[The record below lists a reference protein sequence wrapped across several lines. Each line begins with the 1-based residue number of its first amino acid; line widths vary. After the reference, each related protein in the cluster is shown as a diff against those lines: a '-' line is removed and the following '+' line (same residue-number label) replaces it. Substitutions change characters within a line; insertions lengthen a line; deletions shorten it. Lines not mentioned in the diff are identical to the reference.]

1 MSGSTTAGAQVSKP
15 TAQQA
20 NAQARALVLANG
32 LPMTQKIFS
41 QTLNPQNGGT
51 LNITPRNVGLIRG
64 FWVKVAATVTNAA
77 AIALTPTPFGIANL
91 LSQIVFYDLSN
102 NMRINTTGWHMNL
115 INSVKGRQVF
125 GGAVTTD
132 SPMGY
137 GSVMKPFKQPSIA
150 ATVNATGAVEMWYYI
165 PLAYHNKDL
174 RGAVYAGVLNATM
187 NLQLTINPT
196 PVVPSTGDQT
206 LAVYTG
212 AAGATGS
219 ITAATVTVYQDY
231 LDQLPVGKNGSVIL
245 PYLDISAFYELKN
258 TNLTGIAVGQD
269 FPIPYSNFRDY
280 LSTCVIFDNGGS
292 LAAGTDV
299 NYFALQ
305 SSNFTNIFNI
315 EPDLQSVKT
324 RQVLQDDC
332 PIGTYYFPSRQKPIS
347 TQQYGNMELIV
358 NAATVNTNA
367 VMLIGF
373 ESIGMKSSVIPAGSL
388 PGG

>member
-1 MSGSTTAGAQVSKP
+1 MSGSTTAGATVGKP
-15 TAQQA
+15 TAQQS
-20 NAQARALVLANG
+20 NAAARSLIIKSA

-41 QTLNPQNGGT
+41 QTLNPSNGGT
-51 LNITPRNVGLIRG
+51 LNIVPRNVGLIRG
-64 FWVKVAATVTNAA
+64 FWVKVLATVTNGAA
-77 AIALTPTPFGIANL
+77 VALTPTGFGPANI

-102 NMRINTTGWHMNL
+102 NMRINTTGWHMNV
-115 INSVKGRQVF
+115 INTVKGRQVF
-125 GGAVTTD
+125 GGAIATD
-132 SPMGY
+132 SPIGY
-137 GSVMKPFKQPSIA
+137 GSVMKPIVAPNIA
-150 ATVNATGAVEMWYYI
+150 ATNGATATVEMWYYI
-165 PLAYHNKDL
+165 PLAYSNRDL

-196 PVVPSTGDQT
+196 PVALTSGDAT
-206 LAVYTG
+206 LAVYQGGAG
-212 AAGATGS
+212 AAGS

-269 FPIPYSNFRDY
+269 FPIPFSNFRDY
-280 LSTCVIFDNGGS
+280 MSTTVIFDNGGT
-292 LAAGTDV
+292 LNAGSDV

-305 SSNFTNIFNI
+305 SSNFTNIFNV
-315 EPDLQSVKT
+315 EPHVISLKT
-324 RQVLQDDC
+324 RQTIQDDL
-332 PIGTYYFPSRQKPIS
+332 PIGAYYFPSRAKPIS

-358 NAATVNTNA
+358 NASTVNTNA

>member
-20 NAQARALVLANG
+20 NSQARSLVLANA

-102 NMRINTTGWHMNL
+102 NMRINTTGWHMNVV
-115 INSVKGRQVF
+115 NSVKGRQVF

-132 SPMGY
+132 SPIGY

-196 PVVPSTGDQT
+196 PVVPITGDQT

-280 LSTCVIFDNGGS
+280 LSTCVIFDNGGTLS
-292 LAAGTDV
+292 AGTDV

-315 EPDLQSVKT
+315 EPDLQSLKT

>member
-20 NAQARALVLANG
+20 NMQARSLVLANG

-77 AIALTPTPFGIANL
+77 AIALTPTPFGIANM

-102 NMRINTTGWHMNL
+102 NMRINTTGWHINI

-132 SPMGY
+132 SPIGY

-280 LSTCVIFDNGGS
+280 LSTCVIFDNGGTLS
-292 LAAGTDV
+292 AGTDV

-315 EPDLQSVKT
+315 EPDLQSLKT

>member
-1 MSGSTTAGAQVSKP
+1 MSGSTTAGAAVTKP
-15 TAQQA
+15 TAQQS
-20 NAQARALVLANG
+20 NAQARGLILKQS

-41 QTLNPQNGGT
+41 QTFNPSNGGT
-51 LNITPRNVGLIRG
+51 LNIVPRNVGLIRG
-64 FWVKVAATVTNAA
+64 FWVKVLATITNGANVALMPTNFNAA
-77 AIALTPTPFGIANL
+77 NI

-102 NMRINTTGWHMNL
+102 NMRINTTGWHMNV
-115 INSVKGRQVF
+115 INTVKGRQVF
-125 GGAVTTD
+125 GAAVTTD
-132 SPMGY
+132 SPIGY
-137 GSVMKPFKQPSIA
+137 GSIMKPFVCPSIA
-150 ATVNATGAVEMWYYI
+150 GTSGTTATVEMWYYV
-165 PLAYHNKDL
+165 PLAYSNKDL

-196 PVVPSTGDQT
+196 PVVLTSGDPT
-206 LAVYTG
+206 LAVYQGGAG
-212 AAGATGS
+212 AAGS

-269 FPIPYSNFRDY
+269 FPIPFSNFRDY
-280 LSTCVIFDNGGS
+280 MSTTVIFDNGGT
-292 LAAGTDV
+292 LNAGTDV

-305 SSNFTNIFNI
+305 SSNFTNIFNV
-315 EPDLQSVKT
+315 EPHVISLKT
-324 RQVLQDDC
+324 RQSIQDDL
-332 PIGTYYFPSRQKPIS
+332 PQGAYYFPSRMKPIS

-358 NAATVNTNA
+358 NASTVNTNA